1 MCPYLASLPSFF
13 FDLESDL
20 PEPLIALVILW
31 TVDSCVLWE
40 VLGDFWTMG
49 SEAVTAGAAWGVD
62 FTKRIQSELDF
73 FPIVGV
79 CMWFA
84 FKNLVSCDSD
94 IQMIV
99 LIDLPDGSEGV
110 ALLLMAPPDAQSSL
124 ARFLAMGTGPCW
136 RPFETVPLGG
146 TTITCW
152 GWSSLSASKC
162 SGPSSG
168 MVGWLRDCLECLRSK
183 TCGGWWSAGL
193 VTYATLLSFS
203 FQG

>member
-1 MCPYLASLPSFF
+1 MAEIRQFSFWWKN
-13 FDLESDL
+13 
-20 PEPLIALVILW
+20 LILIGRL
-31 TVDSCVLWE
+31 
-40 VLGDFWTMG
+40 
-49 SEAVTAGAAWGVD
+49 
-62 FTKRIQSELDF
+62 
-73 FPIVGV
+73 

-124 ARFLAMGTGPCW
+124 ARFLAIGTGPCW

-146 TTITCW
+146 TTTCW

-168 MVGWLRDCLECLRSK
+168 MVGWLSDCLECLRSK
-183 TCGGWWSAGL
+183 TCGGWRSAGL
-193 VTYATLLSFS
+193 VTYATLLAFS
-203 FQG
+203 YQGWLKKRVFSTNTPIKVNFHQGCSQKLLTKRKQYPPKLGIIDIPMEQMHSW